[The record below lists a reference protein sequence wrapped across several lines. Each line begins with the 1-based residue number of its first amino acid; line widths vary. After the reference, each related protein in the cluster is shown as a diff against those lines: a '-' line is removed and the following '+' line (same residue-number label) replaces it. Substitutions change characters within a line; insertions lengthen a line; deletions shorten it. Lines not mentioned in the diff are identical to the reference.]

1 MLMIKPR
8 THRLVSDS
16 LKFAT
21 YSSPDKVAVIAND
34 VSYTYQQLLEAS
46 QRLAAHLLS
55 SGVKRNDRVVLYMD
69 NTWEC
74 IVSIYAVQLCGAVFV
89 IVNPQ
94 TKTEKLLYI
103 LKDSEAT
110 GLITESALHKVFLP
124 TLSETTNLKTVIC
137 CGDLK
142 AHAELSTEL
151 VRFETIVSQPA
162 DLDMLENEQPITL
175 DLAALIYTSGS
186 TGDPKGVMHSH
197 QSMVFALESISEY
210 LRLSKDDRILCVL
223 PLAFDYGLYQL
234 LMSIYMGATLILER
248 SFSYPAQVFQT
259 MVNNQVTVFP
269 GVPTIFSMI
278 NEAHG
283 RSPLLFPKVTRVTN
297 TAAALPAEFIPIM
310 KDIFPNALIYKMY
323 GLTECKRASYL
334 EPELVD
340 KKPTS
345 VGKPI
350 PGTEMFLLT
359 PEGEILESGKK
370 GQGILH
376 IRGPNVMLGYWN
388 KPEQTNKT
396 LKPGKFS
403 SERVLC
409 TGDVFYQDEEGFF
422 YFVGRSDDIIKT
434 RGEKV
439 SPVEVENILHS
450 MAGVKDAAV
459 VGVEDKLLGEF
470 IRAFVSFEENVILE
484 QQHIKKHCMQHLE
497 NYMVPKEIIIMPEL
511 SKTTNGKIDKKSLKQ
526 WSNT

>member
-1 MLMIKPR
+1 MLMISPK

-16 LKFAT
+16 LMFST
-21 YSSPDKVAVIAND
+21 LSSPDKVAVIAND

-55 SGVKRNDRVVLYMD
+55 SGIKRNDRVVLYMD

-74 IVSIYAVQLCGAVFV
+74 VVSIYAVQLCGAVFV
-89 IVNPQ
+89 AVNPQ
-94 TKTEKLLYI
+94 TKTDKLLYI
-103 LKDSEAT
+103 LKDSAAT
-110 GLITESALHKVFLP
+110 ALIAESALQKVFLP
-124 TLSETTNLKTVIC
+124 TLCEAKNLKAVIG
-137 CGDLK
+137 CGNIK
-142 AHAELSTEL
+142 TNAEASAEIL
-151 VRFETIVSQPA
+151 RFEAIVSKPA
-162 DLDMLENEQPITL
+162 DLDILDNEQPITL

-210 LRLSKDDRILCVL
+210 LRLSNSDRILCVL

-234 LMSIYMGATLILER
+234 LMSVYMGATLILER
-248 SFSYPAQVFQT
+248 SFSYPAQIFQT
-259 MVNNQVTVFP
+259 MLNNQVTVFP

-283 RSPLLFPKVTRVTN
+283 RSPLLFPSVTRVTN

-340 KKPTS
+340 TKPTS

-359 PEGEILESGKK
+359 PEGEILEAGNE

-388 KPEQTNKT
+388 KPEQTKET
-396 LKPGKFS
+396 LRPGKHNG
-403 SERVLC
+403 ERILC
-409 TGDVFYQDEEGFF
+409 TGDLFFQDKEGFF

-439 SPVEVENILHS
+439 SPVEIENILHS
-450 MAGVKDAAV
+450 MTGVKDAAV
-459 VGVEDKLLGEF
+459 VGVEDKLLGEY
-470 IRAFVSFEENVILE
+470 IRAFVALEEDIVLE
-484 QQHIKKHCMQHLE
+484 QQHIKKHCIQHLE
-497 NYMVPKEIIIMPEL
+497 NYMVPKEIIIIPEL
-511 SKTTNGKIDKKSLKQ
+511 TKTTNGKIDKKSLKQ